1 MNLSEREFHRVEQTS
16 EERMTIIQRF
26 LKIPIL
32 LILIGSLLFSCNTY
46 YRVTDQHL
54 VPASDAMIKIDLAI
68 LIGILSLPDKS
79 LRYYPS
85 TLTTGGLITLI
96 TGLGRGDVQ
105 MTDLFEKDKVEEC
118 ATSITAAIVLGKK
131 LDAGY
136 VAAANCKLKK
146 VQ

>member
-1 MNLSEREFHRVEQTS
+1 
-16 EERMTIIQRF
+16 MTIIRRS
-26 LKIPIL
+26 LKTSAL
-32 LILIGSLLFSCNTY
+32 LILICSLSFSCNTY
-46 YRVTDQHL
+46 YRVTDKHL